1 MATVFLYGFIFLT
14 WGLGLLSW
22 IAALSRMISRLE
34 LERQERTL
42 ELSQKTLL
50 LNKFNFLTNGG
61 GGKGLSIGGLAT
73 QIAEPNKTDI
83 ADNVKELMKSSPNH
97 PEVEEIDSSDEILGI
112 RFEAENYPPGF
123 GEESQ

>member
-22 IAALSRMISRLE
+22 IVALSRMISRLE
-34 LERQERTL
+34 LEHQERTL

-61 GGKGLSIGGLAT
+61 GGRGLSIGGLAT

-112 RFEAENYPPGF
+112 RFEAGNYPPGF
-123 GEESQ
+123 GEEN

>member
-1 MATVFLYGFIFLT
+1 MGTIFLYGFIFIT

-22 IAALSRMISRLE
+22 VVALSRTLTRLD

-42 ELSQKTLL
+42 EISQKTLL

-61 GGKGLSIGGLAT
+61 GRGLSIGGLAG
-73 QIAEPNKTDI
+73 QIADPNKNDI

-97 PEVEEIDSSDEILGI
+97 PEVEEIDGSDQILGI
-112 RFEAENYPPGF
+112 KFEAGNYPPGF
-123 GEESQ
+123 GDEN